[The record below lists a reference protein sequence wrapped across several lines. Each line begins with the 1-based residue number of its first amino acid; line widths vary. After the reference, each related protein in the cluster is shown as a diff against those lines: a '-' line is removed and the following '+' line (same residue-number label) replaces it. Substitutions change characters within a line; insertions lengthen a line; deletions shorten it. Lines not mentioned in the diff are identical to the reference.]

1 MTPDWHQG
9 PQIEQIYHGVQQAW
23 SLAEAALVCCNL
35 HYLCPLG
42 SQLGAR
48 YGVLPLVT
56 SDRWLLMRLTRLI
69 ARMSERPLCYLW
81 L

>member
-23 SLAEAALVCCNL
+23 SLADWQRPLVGCNL

-48 YGVLPLVT
+48 YGVLPVT
-56 SDRWLLMRLTRLI
+56 SDRWLLMRL
-69 ARMSERPLCYLW
+69 
-81 L
+81 